1 MFDVVEIVEAVR
13 ILLFAC
19 FFLHGFFSSTMRQY
33 NFICIVCI
41 VIVSLLGVFI
51 PEYLISFE
59 RMSASS
65 DVTSFGN
72 LVLEANISFILGNF
86 IF

>member
-1 MFDVVEIVEAVR
+1 MFDAVEIVEAVG

-19 FFLHGFFSSTMRQY
+19 FFLHGFFSRTMGLY

-41 VIVSLLGVFI
+41 VIVSLLCVFI

-72 LVLEANISFILGNF
+72 LVLEANITFILGNF

>member
-1 MFDVVEIVEAVR
+1 M
-13 ILLFAC
+13 
-19 FFLHGFFSSTMRQY
+19 GQY

-72 LVLEANISFILGNF
+72 LVLKANITFILGNF
-86 IF
+86 VFYCRNSSPRLW